1 VDETDEMKV
10 TVVKVASVRRKTKS
24 PPLTLTKKRTRNFKE
39 GLSHEKKEAMIMPDQ
54 GGNENGVIKA
64 RITLKERQKAKVTTL
79 TNL

>member
-1 VDETDEMKV
+1 
-10 TVVKVASVRRKTKS
+10 
-24 PPLTLTKKRTRNFKE
+24 
-39 GLSHEKKEAMIMPDQ
+39 MPDQ